1 MKKGS
6 LTAAFCWQER
16 NLGSG
21 ALAVLLPEAFNTAS
35 GVDNLLLAGIKRV
48 TGRTNF
54 NVKRLAIGG
63 AGRENIATA
72 TGDVDFDVVRVNS
85 FFHFVSSFSARP
97 VTLASRRNK

>member
-6 LTAAFCWQER
+6 LTAAFWWQKR

-21 ALAVLLPEAFNTAS
+21 AFAVLLAEAFNTTS
-35 GVDNLLLAGIKRV
+35 GINNLLLAGIKRMA
-48 TGRTNF
+48 GRTNF

-63 AGRENIATA
+63 AGRKNIATA
-72 TGDVDFDVVRVNS
+72 AGDIDFDVVRVDS